1 MTLQRSTWLATA
13 LCLAS
18 LVCSSPFPAQ
28 AELVIEL
35 PILAAIKANNRG
47 VFEIML
53 LIWDQKPQPN
63 PIQLQ
68 WLDTRVRLGETHL
81 DTMGEAFAYAVER
94 TPGAQHTGLVT
105 VAGIAYANANSDG
118 PSAGAAMAVG
128 FIAMF
133 KGDRVQRGI
142 ALTGTFEPGGRIG
155 WVGGIPDKIR
165 AAAREGYKTILV
177 PSGQIYNGSRWNLN
191 ELALE
196 LNVTVKEVSTV
207 DEAYQ
212 LMTGR
217 AI

>member
-1 MTLQRSTWLATA
+1 MNWRRSTGLVIS
-13 LCLAS
+13 LCLIMLLCGNS
-18 LVCSSPFPAQ
+18 LPAQ
-28 AELVIEL
+28 AEMVVEL
-35 PILAAIKANNRG
+35 PVLAAIKANNRG
-47 VFEIML
+47 VLNVML

-63 PIQLQ
+63 PVQLQ
-68 WLDTRVRLGETHL
+68 WLDFRVRLGETQL
-81 DTMGEAFAYAVER
+81 DAMGEAFAYAVER

-133 KGDRVQRGI
+133 KGDRIQRAV
-142 ALTGTFEPGGRIG
+142 ALTGTFESEGRIG

-177 PSGQIYNGSRWNLN
+177 PSGQMYTGWNLN

-196 LNVTVKEVSTV
+196 LNVTVKEVATV
-207 DEAYQ
+207 DEAYVI
-212 LMTGR
+212 MTGR
-217 AI
+217 HI

>member
-1 MTLQRSTWLATA
+1 
-13 LCLAS
+13 
-18 LVCSSPFPAQ
+18 
-28 AELVIEL
+28 
-35 PILAAIKANNRG
+35 
-47 VFEIML
+47 
-53 LIWDQKPQPN
+53 
-63 PIQLQ
+63 
-68 WLDTRVRLGETHL
+68 
-81 DTMGEAFAYAVER
+81 MGEAFAYAVER

-133 KGDRVQRGI
+133 KGDRIQRGV
-142 ALTGTFEPGGRIG
+142 ALTGTFESGGRIG

-177 PSGQIYNGSRWNLN
+177 PSGQIYGASGWNLN

-196 LNVTVKEVSTV
+196 LNVTVKEVSTI

-217 AI
+217 SI